1 VGTAH
6 ISVTDAP
13 LITTSFLNLFDN
25 STANFL
31 TLDPKNALFQLV
43 AASDEFLIRLV
54 NGTRTGILASGVT
67 YPEFKVLPTP
77 AIPITPWEVHVAPVT
92 KYVSL
97 LRRLVYWFNL
107 TLFQGMLHQVGA
119 TLFDP

>member
-1 VGTAH
+1 LKSRADYCPVGTAH

-25 STANFL
+25 TSAQYL

-43 AASDEFLIRLV
+43 AASDEFLMHLV

-67 YPEFKVLPTP
+67 YPDFHLFPTP
-77 AIPITPWEVHVAPVT
+77 ALPITPWEIHVAPPV
-92 KYVSL
+92 K
-97 LRRLVYWFNL
+97 
-107 TLFQGMLHQVGA
+107 
-119 TLFDP
+119 